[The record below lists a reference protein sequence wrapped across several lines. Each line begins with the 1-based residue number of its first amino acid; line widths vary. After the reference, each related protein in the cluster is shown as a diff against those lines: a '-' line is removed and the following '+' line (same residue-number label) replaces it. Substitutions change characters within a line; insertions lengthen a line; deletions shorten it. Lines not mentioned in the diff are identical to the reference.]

1 MAKPKKRKVSSE
13 EYQKLAEELSAKSP
27 SWKRLFEYEQQ
38 RQEKEKN
45 DKN

>member
-1 MAKPKKRKVSSE
+1 MAKPKKRKVSFE

-38 RQEKEKN
+38 QREKEQNGKN
-45 DKN
+45 